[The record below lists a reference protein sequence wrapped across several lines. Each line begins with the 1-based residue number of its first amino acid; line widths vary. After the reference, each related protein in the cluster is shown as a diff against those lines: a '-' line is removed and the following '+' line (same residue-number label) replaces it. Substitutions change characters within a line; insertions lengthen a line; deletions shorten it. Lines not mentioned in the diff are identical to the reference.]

1 LREERNL
8 LSVLRSG
15 VGGTRPGHRMAYNA
29 DNEHNSDLDVL
40 PDVLDDMAA
49 LRAEGHHLLMHCPG
63 GLADRPGAARL
74 ADDTDPL
81 DFGSPRL
88 HVLVHVVDR
97 RACSKSVSM
106 IATGN
111 AWG

>member
-1 LREERNL
+1 
-8 LSVLRSG
+8 
-15 VGGTRPGHRMAYNA
+15 
-29 DNEHNSDLDVL
+29 
-40 PDVLDDMAA
+40 
-49 LRAEGHHLLMHCPG
+49 MHCPG
-63 GLADRPGAARL
+63 GLTDRPGAMRL
-74 ADDTDPL
+74 ADDTEPL

-88 HVLVHVVDR
+88 HVLAHVVDR

>member
-1 LREERNL
+1 
-8 LSVLRSG
+8 
-15 VGGTRPGHRMAYNA
+15 MAYNA
-29 DNEHNSDLDVL
+29 DNEHDSDLDIVL

-49 LRAEGHHLLMHCPG
+49 LRAEGHRLLMHCPG
-63 GLADRPGAARL
+63 GLTDRPGAMRL
-74 ADDTDPL
+74 ADDTEPL

-88 HVLVHVVDR
+88 HVLAHVVDR